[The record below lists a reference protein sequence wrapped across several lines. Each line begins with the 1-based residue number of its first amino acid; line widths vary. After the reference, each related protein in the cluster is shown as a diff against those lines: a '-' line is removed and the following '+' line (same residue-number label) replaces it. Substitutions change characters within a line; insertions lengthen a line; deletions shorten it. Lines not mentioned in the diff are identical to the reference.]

1 MNHPASVE
9 QAIKIRYGVYIPVTA
24 CDMTFRR
31 FKIDQFHNGFVLK
44 TEESAVF
51 GSIIGCET
59 WIWRP
64 DGIEWI
70 GGEHKEN
77 KEIRFEWLIWA
88 AAKSIIETG
97 NRLTREDGERLALAV
112 KRLEAWL

>member
-1 MNHPASVE
+1 MSHPSSVE
-9 QAIKIRYGVYIPVTA
+9 QAIRTRYGVHIPVTA

-31 FKIDQFHNGFVLK
+31 FRINQFYNGFVLK
-44 TEESAVF
+44 TENFSVF
-51 GSIIGCET
+51 GTIIGREA

-70 GGEHKEN
+70 ELGHKEN
-77 KEIRFEWLIWA
+77 KEIRKEWLIWMA
-88 AAKSIIETG
+88 AMSIIESG

-112 KRLEAWL
+112 NRLEGWL